1 MLLQQWEALNS
12 EMTENVSNVLD
23 YLTEGDETKLDAYI
37 NTLETSKQQSEKKD
51 FEALRRKIER
61 FPEDSKSNPQQ
72 KLNQEQL
79 EILQVLRSSNKN
91 YMKDY

>member
-1 MLLQQWEALNS
+1 
-12 EMTENVSNVLD
+12 MTENVSNVLD